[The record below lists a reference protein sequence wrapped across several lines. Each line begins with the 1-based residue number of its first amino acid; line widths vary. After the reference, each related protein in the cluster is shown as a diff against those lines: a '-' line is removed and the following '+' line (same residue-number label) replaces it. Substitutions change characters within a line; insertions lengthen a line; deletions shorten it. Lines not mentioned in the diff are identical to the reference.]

1 MKKKLEQE
9 LISIA
14 HRVLKLT
21 GKEDLP
27 QLYVESKNLYEKI
40 AILHFYENHYQ
51 SLAEEIPAEK
61 LAEKLE
67 SFTNELAQ
75 NVATQPLEEVVIK
88 EEIISEEII
97 EKEEVIQES
106 VLAEGSVAEGVEE
119 TLEIINEEKVIFEA
133 PVEEV
138 IAEETSEIISE
149 EATETIVS
157 EEENLEETPTLFEP
171 IADEAIEEAKPTLHE
186 IIGEGFQDLEFIK
199 VETKKQ
205 ETLTKTTEIISENQE
220 TKKEITSVVTETIQ
234 QKIAKPAASLN
245 DVLNK
250 GITFGLNDRIAFVK
264 HLFAGSNEDFNRV
277 VSQLNTFETHEEALQ
292 FIEDLVKP
300 DYDHWAGKDEYAQRF
315 LQIVEKNFL

>member
-67 SFTNELAQ
+67 SFTSLPTQ
-75 NVATQPLEEVVIK
+75 NTVAEPLEEVANEENIQKSFATVESVSLETEAAVELIIQEVLTEEAPEFVFEETHEAVVK
-88 EEIISEEII
+88 EAEEDII
-97 EKEEVIQES
+97 EK
-106 VLAEGSVAEGVEE
+106 
-119 TLEIINEEKVIFEA
+119 
-133 PVEEV
+133 
-138 IAEETSEIISE
+138 
-149 EATETIVS
+149 
-157 EEENLEETPTLFEP
+157 TPTLFEP
-171 IADEAIEEAKPTLHE
+171 ITDEPIEEAKTTLLE
-186 IIGEGFQDLEFIK
+186 IIGEGFEDLEFIK
-199 VETKKQ
+199 VESNNEEVTK
-205 ETLTKTTEIISENQE
+205 EGNENVND
-220 TKKEITSVVTETIQ
+220 VVAAVSKNIQ
-234 QKIAKPAASLN
+234 QKAVKPASSLN

-277 VSQLNTFETHEEALQ
+277 VSQLNTFETHEEAIQ

-300 DYDHWAGKDEYAQRF
+300 DYDQWAGKEEYSERF

>member
-51 SLAEEIPAEK
+51 SLAEEVPAEK

-67 SFTNELAQ
+67 SFTNAPAENL
-75 NVATQPLEEVVIK
+75 VANLLVEEVTK
-88 EEIISEEII
+88 EEIISEEIL
-97 EKEEVIQES
+97 EKEEVTE
-106 VLAEGSVAEGVEE
+106 EPVAEDVED
-119 TLEIINEEKVIFEA
+119 TLEIINEEEGMVEA
-133 PVEEV
+133 AIEEV
-138 IAEETSEIISE
+138 IVEETSEIISE
-149 EATETIVS
+149 EATEEILA
-157 EEENLEETPTLFEP
+157 EEETLEETPTLFEP

-199 VETKKQ
+199 VETKKE
-205 ETLTKTTEIISENQE
+205 ETLTTTEIISENQE
-220 TKKEITSVVTETIQ
+220 IVKEVVSVITESIQ
-234 QKIAKPAASLN
+234 QKAVKPAASLN

-300 DYDHWAGKDEYAQRF
+300 DYDQWVGKDEYAQRF
-315 LQIVEKNFL
+315 LQIIEKNFL

>member
-67 SFTNELAQ
+67 SFTNAPAQ
-75 NVATQPLEEVVIK
+75 NVVAQPLVEVVTK
-88 EEIISEEII
+88 EEIISEEIL
-97 EKEEVIQES
+97 EKEEVIEQPVVAEES
-106 VLAEGSVAEGVEE
+106 VSLETEEAVE
-119 TLEIINEEKVIFEA
+119 LIIEEVLTEEAPEFIFEKTH
-133 PVEEV
+133 EV
-138 IAEETSEIISE
+138 VVKEAEEDIIE
-149 EATETIVS
+149 K
-157 EEENLEETPTLFEP
+157 TPTLFEP
-171 IADEAIEEAKPTLHE
+171 ITDEPIEEAKTTLLE
-186 IIGEGFQDLEFIK
+186 IIGEGFEDLEFIK
-199 VETKKQ
+199 VESNNEEVTK
-205 ETLTKTTEIISENQE
+205 EGNENVNDLVAAVS
-220 TKKEITSVVTETIQ
+220 KSIQ
-234 QKIAKPAASLN
+234 HKAVKPASSLN

-277 VSQLNTFETHEEALQ
+277 VSQLNTFETHEEAIQ

-300 DYDHWAGKDEYAQRF
+300 DYDQWAGKEEYSERF

>member
-67 SFTNELAQ
+67 SYTNAPAQ
-75 NVATQPLEEVVIK
+75 NVVAQPLVEVVIK
-88 EEIISEEII
+88 EEIISEEIL
-97 EKEEVIQES
+97 EKEEVIEQPVVAEES
-106 VLAEGSVAEGVEE
+106 VSLETEEVLTEEAPEFVFEE
-119 TLEIINEEKVIFEA
+119 TH
-133 PVEEV
+133 EV
-138 IAEETSEIISE
+138 VVKEAEEDIIE
-149 EATETIVS
+149 K
-157 EEENLEETPTLFEP
+157 TPTLFEP
-171 IADEAIEEAKPTLHE
+171 ITDEPIEEAKTTLLE
-186 IIGEGFQDLEFIK
+186 IIGEGFEDLEFIK
-199 VETKKQ
+199 VESNNEEVTK
-205 ETLTKTTEIISENQE
+205 EGNENVND
-220 TKKEITSVVTETIQ
+220 VVAAVSKSIQ
-234 QKIAKPAASLN
+234 QKAVKPASSLN

-277 VSQLNTFETHEEALQ
+277 VSQLNTFETHEEAIQ

-300 DYDHWAGKDEYAQRF
+300 DYDQWAGKEEYSERF

>member
-51 SLAEEIPAEK
+51 SLTEEIPAEK

-67 SFTNELAQ
+67 SFGTISAQ
-75 NVATQPLEEVVIK
+75 NVVAQPLEEVVTK
-88 EEIISEEII
+88 EEIVTEEIGQ
-97 EKEEVIQES
+97 KEEVIDEP
-106 VLAEGSVAEGVEE
+106 VVAEESVAEDVEE
-119 TLEIINEEKVIFEA
+119 TLHIIKEEEGM
-133 PVEEV
+133 VETV

-149 EATETIVS
+149 EAPEEIVS
-157 EEENLEETPTLFEP
+157 EDETFEETPTLFEP
-171 IADEAIEEAKPTLHE
+171 IADEVIEEAKPTLHE
-186 IIGEGFQDLEFIK
+186 IIGDGFQDLEFIK
-199 VETKKQ
+199 VEIKKE
-205 ETLTKTTEIISENQE
+205 ETLTTTTEISSENHE
-220 TKKEITSVVTETIQ
+220 TIKEVVSVVTESIQ
-234 QKIAKPAASLN
+234 QKVTKPSSSLN

-277 VSQLNTFETHEEALQ
+277 VSQLNTFESHEEALQ

-300 DYDHWAGKDEYAQRF
+300 DYDQWAGKDEYAQRF

>member
-27 QLYVESKNLYEKI
+27 QLYVESKKLYEKI

-67 SFTNELAQ
+67 SFTSLPTQ
-75 NVATQPLEEVVIK
+75 NTVAEPLEEVIAI
-88 EEIISEEII
+88 EENVSEEVANEENIKKSFATVESVSLETEAAVELIIEEVLTEEAPEFVFEETHEAVVKEAEEDII
-97 EKEEVIQES
+97 EK
-106 VLAEGSVAEGVEE
+106 
-119 TLEIINEEKVIFEA
+119 
-133 PVEEV
+133 
-138 IAEETSEIISE
+138 
-149 EATETIVS
+149 
-157 EEENLEETPTLFEP
+157 TPTLFEP
-171 IADEAIEEAKPTLHE
+171 ISGEPIEEAKTTLLE
-186 IIGEGFQDLEFIK
+186 IIGEGFEDLEFIK
-199 VETKKQ
+199 VESNNEEVTK
-205 ETLTKTTEIISENQE
+205 EGNENVND
-220 TKKEITSVVTETIQ
+220 VVAAVSKSIQ
-234 QKIAKPAASLN
+234 QKAVKPASSLN

-277 VSQLNTFETHEEALQ
+277 VSQLNTFETHEEAIQ

-300 DYDHWAGKDEYAQRF
+300 DYDQWAGKEEYSERF

>member
-51 SLAEEIPAEK
+51 SLAEEIPLEK

-67 SFTNELAQ
+67 SFTNAPTQ
-75 NVATQPLEEVVIK
+75 NVVAQPLEEVVTK
-88 EEIISEEII
+88 EEIISEEMV
-97 EKEEVIQES
+97 EKEEEI
-106 VLAEGSVAEGVEE
+106 EE
-119 TLEIINEEKVIFEA
+119 TLEIISEEEVIVDA
-133 PVEEV
+133 AIEEV

-149 EATETIVS
+149 EAPEVVVT
-157 EEENLEETPTLFEP
+157 EEETLEETPTLFEP
-171 IADEAIEEAKPTLHE
+171 IADEAIEEVKPTLQE
-186 IIGEGFQDLEFIK
+186 IIGEGFQDLEFVK
-199 VETKKQ
+199 VETQKEEPKIHVS
-205 ETLTKTTEIISENQE
+205 EPVIETTEPV
-220 TKKEITSVVTETIQ
+220 KEVISVVTESIQ
-234 QKIAKPAASLN
+234 QKAVKPAASLN

-300 DYDHWAGKDEYAQRF
+300 DYDQWVGKDEYAQRF
-315 LQIVEKNFL
+315 LQIIEKNFL

>member
-67 SFTNELAQ
+67 SFTNAPAESL
-75 NVATQPLEEVVIK
+75 VAQPLVEVDTK
-88 EEIISEEII
+88 EKIISEEIP
-97 EKEEVIQES
+97 EKEEVIEEP
-106 VLAEGSVAEGVEE
+106 VVAEESVAEDVEE
-119 TLEIINEEKVIFEA
+119 TLEIFNEEEEMVEA
-133 PVEEV
+133 AIEEV

-149 EATETIVS
+149 EATEEILA
-157 EEENLEETPTLFEP
+157 EEETLEETHTLFEP
-171 IADEAIEEAKPTLHE
+171 IADEVIEEAKPTLHE

-199 VETKKQ
+199 VETKKE
-205 ETLTKTTEIISENQE
+205 ETLTTTEIISENQE
-220 TKKEITSVVTETIQ
+220 IVKEVVSVVTESIQ
-234 QKIAKPAASLN
+234 QKVAKPAASLN

-300 DYDHWAGKDEYAQRF
+300 DYDQWAGKEEYAQRF

>member
-51 SLAEEIPAEK
+51 SLTEEIPAEK

-67 SFTNELAQ
+67 SFVTISAQ
-75 NVATQPLEEVVIK
+75 NVVAQPLEEVVIK
-88 EEIISEEII
+88 EEIVTEEIGQ
-97 EKEEVIQES
+97 KEEVIEEPT
-106 VLAEGSVAEGVEE
+106 VAEESVAEDVEE
-119 TLEIINEEKVIFEA
+119 TLHIINEEEGMVETFI
-133 PVEEV
+133 EEV

-149 EATETIVS
+149 EAPEEIVAEDET
-157 EEENLEETPTLFEP
+157 LEETLTLFEP
-171 IADEAIEEAKPTLHE
+171 IADEVIEEAKPTLHE
-186 IIGEGFQDLEFIK
+186 IIGDGFQDLEFIK
-199 VETKKQ
+199 VETKKE
-205 ETLTKTTEIISENQE
+205 ETFTTTTEISSENHE
-220 TKKEITSVVTETIQ
+220 TIKEVVSVVTESIQ
-234 QKIAKPAASLN
+234 QKVTKPSSSLN

-277 VSQLNTFETHEEALQ
+277 VSQLNTFESHEEALQ

-300 DYDHWAGKDEYAQRF
+300 DYDQWVGKEEYAQRF
-315 LQIVEKNFL
+315 LQIVEKNF